1 MLQPFGDRGFP
12 KAPLFAAGALIVF
25 TLCVAGAS
33 RLVGRAPDKPEGPAL
48 ASRDLRFED
57 GADGSVAA
65 FDARD
70 GRLVTRF
77 APGTNGFLRASLRGL
92 AHRRVFSG
100 DYDPSFHL
108 TAWADGRLT
117 LDDPSTGGVIDLEAF
132 GSSNEA
138 VFAKLLEFRSAVR

>member
-12 KAPLFAAGALIVF
+12 KAPLFAAGLLILF
-25 TLCVAGAS
+25 TLGVAGA
-33 RLVGRAPDKPEGPAL
+33 GRATGPMREAPQGPAL

-57 GADGSVAA
+57 GSDGSVAA

-100 DYDPSFHL
+100 DADQTFHL

-117 LDDPSTGGVIDLEAF
+117 LDDPSTGGLIELEAF
-132 GSSNEA
+132 GPSNEA
-138 VFAKLLEFRSAVR
+138 VFAKLLEFRSAEQ

>member
-12 KAPLFAAGALIVF
+12 NAPLFAAGALIVF
-25 TLCVAGAS
+25 TLCVAGAG
-33 RLVGRAPDKPEGPAL
+33 RLVGRAPDRPEGPAL

-77 APGTNGFLRASLRGL
+77 APGTNGFLRGEPARTCPSPRLQWRLRSVVPSHGMG
-92 AHRRVFSG
+92 RR
-100 DYDPSFHL
+100 PSD
-108 TAWADGRLT
+108 A
-117 LDDPSTGGVIDLEAF
+117 
-132 GSSNEA
+132 
-138 VFAKLLEFRSAVR
+138 